1 MDISKPLLIAYSGS
15 LDAKQPNSNKGI
27 LMFFKSIFWT
37 YKHNVVDP
45 STRTAYYLIKSIGIL
60 KRDYN
65 IKPSEIQ
72 IELWGNINSLNK
84 QHILEEDVEEYF
96 SIDSYLPKDESIK
109 RLNLADMLFLPLEK
123 SNVKGQGTLFIPGKL
138 FEYLNTLK
146 PILALCEPSDCRN
159 IIENSGLGVCI
170 DPDKPELIA
179 KCLFPIIK
187 NKNLLL
193 GLKPNKEFIETFTF
207 KNKTQELITVLKK
220 ASVN

>member
-1 MDISKPLLIAYSGS
+1 MDTSKPLLIAYSGS
-15 LDAKQPNSNKGI
+15 LDAKHPNSNSGI
-27 LMFFKSIFWT
+27 LTFFKNIFWT
-37 YKHNVVDP
+37 YKHDVVDP

-65 IKPSEIQ
+65 IKPNEIQ

-96 SIDSYLPKDESIK
+96 SIDSYLPKDESLK

-123 SNVKGQGTLFIPGKL
+123 SNVNGQGTLFIPGKL

-146 PILALCEPSDCRN
+146 PILALCESSDCRN
-159 IIENSGLGVCI
+159 IIEKSGLGVCI
-170 DPDKPELIA
+170 DPDNPELIA

-207 KNKTQELITVLKK
+207 KNKTQELITVLNK

>member
-15 LDAKQPNSNKGI
+15 LDAKQPNTNKGI
-27 LMFFKSIFWT
+27 FMLFKSIFWT

-84 QHILEEDVEEYF
+84 QHILEEDVNEYF

-170 DPDKPELIA
+170 DPDNPELIA